1 MNKKAIIVWIALM
14 TGTGITSWAQCAMC
28 RATLE
33 NNLSNGNVAIA
44 AGINV
49 GILYLF
55 LAPYTAVALI
65 AYFWYRTSKNNARQE
80 LTKRSASR

>member
-1 MNKKAIIVWIALM
+1 MVSVVVLLTTNI
-14 TGTGITSWAQCAMC
+14 GSWAQCAMC

-44 AGINV
+44 AGINI

-65 AYFWYRTSKNNARQE
+65 AYFWYRTSKKNARE
-80 LTKRSASR
+80 EFSKRTTAQ